1 MIGIVNN
8 VADAPAEAPGAGR
21 GAMPVLHAPWSNAD
35 ADADVGGDRRG
46 RRVDA
51 GGAIITTR
59 RGGVSVAPYAS
70 LNLGDHVG
78 DDPQAVATNRAIVQR
93 WVGDRR
99 IAWLAQCHGDRVV
112 DARDAVEAVA
122 AGAALAADAV
132 ITDAQGWV
140 CAVMVADCLPVL
152 LRGKSGA
159 VVGAAHAGWRGL
171 CNGVLE
177 RTVEAMRRRVDDDAV
192 EGWQAFLG
200 PAIGPDA
207 FEGGSEVR
215 AAFLA
220 AARPDE
226 AAATDAAFVAGCNGK
241 FFGNLTVLAR
251 LRLARVGVLQI
262 SGGDLCTVRD
272 GASFFSYRRDGQT
285 GRLAALIWR

>member
-1 MIGIVNN
+1 MKEPVDN
-8 VADAPAEAPGAGR
+8 DAVGRPSGKPGDASD
-21 GAMPVLHAPWSNAD
+21 ALPVLHAPWHD
-35 ADADVGGDRRG
+35 VDADVGGH
-46 RRVDA
+46 A
-51 GGAIITTR
+51 GGAIVTTR

-78 DDPQAVATNRAIVQR
+78 DDPHAVATNRAIVQA
-93 WVGDRR
+93 WVGGRR

-112 DARDAVEAVA
+112 DALAAADAAD
-122 AGAALAADAV
+122 AGAALVADAV
-132 ITDAQGWV
+132 ITDGCECV

-171 CNGVLE
+171 CSGVLE
-177 RTVEAMRRRVDDDAV
+177 RTVEAMRRRVDDDAID
-192 EGWQAFLG
+192 GWQAFLG

-207 FEGGSEVR
+207 FEVGPEVR

-220 AARPDE
+220 AATPEE
-226 AAATDAAFVAGCNGK
+226 AEATDAAFVAGANGK
-241 FFGNLTVLAR
+241 FFGNLPVLAR
-251 LRLARVGVLQI
+251 LRLARVGVHRI
-262 SGGDLCTVRD
+262 SGGAHCTVRD
-272 GASFFSYRRDGQT
+272 AGSFFSYRRDGRT